1 VSGNDQRATASD
13 RTLFDLGLKPRQ
25 VLAFSLALFAVAVA
39 IGGYVVLAWGG
50 ALDLLLLFAVGALLA
65 FFYTAEPVRLKAR
78 ALGDLTILLCYGPLP
93 VLGVFFMQTG
103 RWEWLVPTLLS
114 LSPGLLAVAILHA
127 NNTRDLDKDR
137 RARTLTI
144 AHLLGTVDNC
154 RRFYVALIALAY
166 LAILVVDL
174 LPLALTGH
182 IGSPAAGGGFVGGSV
197 LLVVLPLVAL
207 PIAVGLVR
215 QFQEGLRKDTLVEQ
229 TAQFHLAFGVLML
242 VGLLCHTY
250 F

>member
-1 VSGNDQRATASD
+1 
-13 RTLFDLGLKPRQ
+13 
-25 VLAFSLALFAVAVA
+25 VLAFSLALFALATA
-39 IGGYVVLAWGG
+39 IGAYVVLAWGG
-50 ALDLLLLFAVGALLA
+50 AVDLLLLFAVGALLA

-103 RWEWLVPTLLS
+103 RWEWLVPILLS
-114 LSPGLLAVAILHA
+114 LPPGLLAVAILHA

-144 AHLLGTVDNC
+144 ARLLGTVDNC

-166 LAILVVDL
+166 LTIVVVDL
-174 LPLALTGH
+174 LPLVETGH
-182 IGSPAAGGGFVGGSV
+182 LVSGGGFVGGSV
-197 LLVVLPLVAL
+197 LLVALPLVAL
-207 PIAVGLVR
+207 PIAIGLVR

-229 TAQFHLAFGVLML
+229 TAQFHLAFGVLMV

-250 F
+250 L